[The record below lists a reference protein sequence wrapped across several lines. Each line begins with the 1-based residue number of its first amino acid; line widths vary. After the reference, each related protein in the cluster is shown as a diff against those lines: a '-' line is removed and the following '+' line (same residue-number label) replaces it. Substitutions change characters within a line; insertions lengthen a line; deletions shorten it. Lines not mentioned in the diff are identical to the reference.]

1 MNNIQILD
9 IGQVAKQSGLPAS
22 TLRYYEEKG
31 LVQSIGRR
39 GLRRLFAANIVQ
51 QLALISLGR
60 QAGFS
65 LDDIAQMFA
74 IDGKPQI
81 DRAQLLLKA
90 DELDKNIK
98 QLIAMRDGLVHAA
111 QCKAP
116 SHLECPSFQ
125 RLLNLASKN
134 RARQRGKFSDL

>member
-90 DELDKNIK
+90 DELDKIINS
-98 QLIAMRDGLVHAA
+98 LSPCAMGLFTRRNAKPPA
-111 QCKAP
+111 I
-116 SHLECPSFQ
+116 
-125 RLLNLASKN
+125 
-134 RARQRGKFSDL
+134 